1 MTTGEVIALIK
12 AFGGGGGGS
21 SGGGVLVVNVIP
33 EGEESATMDKTWQEI
48 YDAPFSVAR
57 VQAGPTGTGAML
69 CQIYDIRQQDSV
81 YSVSII
87 FTTGAGQSLEFAGR
101 TFHAES
107 ANDYPTTGK

>member
-33 EGEESATMDKTWQEI
+33 GGEESETMTMDKTWQEI

-57 VQAGPTGTGAML
+57 VQTGPTSAML
-69 CQIYDIRQQDSV
+69 CQIYNTRQQDSE

-87 FTTGAGQSLEFAGR
+87 VTTGEGQSLNFTSR
-101 TFHAES
+101 TFNAES